1 MLEPH
6 VISPMNHLDAVGVGA
21 DEIVGARVA
30 VGLGVTH
37 DGMSQ
42 HKNASLQHH
51 DMPCQLL
58 LLPPS

>member
-1 MLEPH
+1 
-6 VISPMNHLDAVGVGA
+6 MNDLDAVGVGA
-21 DEIVGARVA
+21 DEIVGARSGVA

-37 DGMSQ
+37 GMSQ